1 MTDVGE
7 AFWVGVMS
15 GGLMIMLS
23 LVILV
28 ILPALIANGTIESDG
43 NILREDMQV
52 NYVEQKAC
60 VINLDS
66 ESTRDI
72 VLERARWCADLLE
85 KNNQ

>member
-1 MTDVGE
+1 MTDVGK
-7 AFWVGVMS
+7 AFWLGVMS
-15 GGLMIMLS
+15 GELMLS
-23 LVILV
+23 IVI
-28 ILPALIANGTIESDG
+28 ILIPALIANGTIESDG

-52 NYVEQKAC
+52 NYVKHEAC

-85 KNNQ
+85 KDNQ

>member
-15 GGLMIMLS
+15 GGLMLS
-23 LVILV
+23 IGS
-28 ILPALIANGTIESDG
+28 IIIPALIANGTIESGG

-52 NYVEQKAC
+52 NYVEHEAC

-85 KNNQ
+85 KDNQ